1 MRLRSAAVALAV
13 LALFAAPSHAQGWPE
28 KNITLIVPFAAGGGI
43 DASARVQALALAE
56 VLKQGVVVENI
67 GAAGGTVGTAR
78 AAKAEPDGYTMLI
91 GNSGTHAYAATLYKS
106 LPYDPV
112 KDFEP
117 VAMTTDSPRILLVRK
132 DLPVSNLKEFIA
144 YTKANQAKMQYGSAG
159 VGSGTHL
166 PCTLLNTVLGVNVV
180 HVPYRGAGPAM
191 QDLVGGRLDYMCD
204 TIQTGAEQA
213 RGGTV
218 KGIAVM
224 GPSRVAVDRSAH
236 HGRGGARRRRCHGLE
251 RLLLSQGHAARDRP
265 QDEQGAQRDDR
276 AATSQAA
283 HGRVRLDDPA
293 ARAAHARASGVL
305 PAAGHRALGQG
316 DPRCWPRRHGRASEG
331 QRREQ
336 EDERPQHRRNKHR
349 TRRGTPSRSAP
360 SRPTMSS

>member
-1 MRLRSAAVALAV
+1 MTRLKPIAAV
-13 LALFAAPSHAQGWPE
+13 LAALALYAAAASAQSVQEWPA
-28 KNITLIVPFAAGGGI
+28 KSVTLIVPFAAGGGI
-43 DASARVQALALAE
+43 DANARVQALALAE
-56 VLKQGVVVENI
+56 VLGQGVIVENI

-78 AAKAEPDGYTMLI
+78 AAKAAPDGYTLLI

-112 KDFEP
+112 NDFEP
-117 VAMTTDSPRILLVRK
+117 VGLTTDSPRILLVRK

-144 YTKANQAKMQYGSAG
+144 YTRENQAKMQYGSAG

-166 PCTLLNTVLGVNVV
+166 PCTLLNTVMGVNVV

-224 GPSRVAVDRSAH
+224 GPTRVPIIDLPTTAEAGLDGVD
-236 HGRGGARRRRCHGLE
+236 
-251 RLLLSQGHAARDRP
+251 
-265 QDEQGAQRDDR
+265 
-276 AATSQAA
+276 ATVWN
-283 HGRVRLDDPA
+283 GFFFP
-293 ARAAHARASGVL
+293 
-305 PAAGHRALGQG
+305 
-316 DPRCWPRRHGRASEG
+316 
-331 QRREQ
+331 
-336 EDERPQHRRNKHR
+336 K
-349 TRRGTPSRSAP
+349 GTPREIVARMNKALNVMIV
-360 SRPTMSS
+360 RPDVAKRMAELGLTILPPAERTPEHLAAFLPKDIERWGKVIRGAGLAGIAGK

>member
-1 MRLRSAAVALAV
+1 MSVMELRSAAVALAV
-13 LALFAAPSHAQGWPE
+13 LTLFATPSHAQGWPE

-78 AAKAEPDGYTMLI
+78 ASKAEPDGYTMLI

-132 DLPVSNLKEFIA
+132 DLPVSNLKEFIV

-191 QDLVGGRLDYMCD
+191 TDLVGGRLDYMCD

-224 GPSRVAVDRSAH
+224 GPRRVPIIDLPTTSEAGLDGVD
-236 HGRGGARRRRCHGLE
+236 
-251 RLLLSQGHAARDRP
+251 
-265 QDEQGAQRDDR
+265 
-276 AATSQAA
+276 ATVWN
-283 HGRVRLDDPA
+283 GFFFPKGTPREI
-293 ARAAHARASGVL
+293 VL
-305 PAAGHRALGQG
+305 KMNKALN
-316 DPRCWPRRHGRASEG
+316 EMI
-331 QRREQ
+331 
-336 EDERPQHRRNKHR
+336 ERPQVKQRMGEFGLTILPPEQR
-349 TRRGTPSRSAP
+349 TPEHLASFLPQDIERWGKVIRDAGLAG
-360 SRPTMSS
+360 MAGK